1 LSEHFSL
8 ETGGRKDGHYTAGDS
23 QMAGLSLTS
32 GYETHAGL
40 RRHGVIVQ
48 DLEQTTHRWSD
59 DAVGRTN
66 LRAPRSTICSL
77 TVQPENGRSLCW
89 FACVTSFSGSIQ
101 HRISTA
107 GPPCVHGMPEHRNA

>member
-48 DLEQTTHRWSD
+48 DLEQTTHR
-59 DAVGRTN
+59 
-66 LRAPRSTICSL
+66 
-77 TVQPENGRSLCW
+77 
-89 FACVTSFSGSIQ
+89 
-101 HRISTA
+101 
-107 GPPCVHGMPEHRNA
+107 